1 MPAAVFCIY
10 CGTPVRETA
19 LGEPPLASE
28 IGKQSLEPGKGYGIA
43 SLVLA
48 MIGWTATLTYQ
59 FLVESDPAMDLFG
72 AQSVGGLWF
81 LVNVCLFLV
90 VLSCAFTSTV
100 YGIMGRNTKGW
111 RYAYTG
117 LVLSALLSLP
127 VFLLIIAYIVLAEY

>member
-28 IGKQSLEPGKGYGIA
+28 IGKQLLEPGKGYGIA

-48 MIGWTATLTYQ
+48 MIGWTASLTYQ
-59 FLVESDPAMDLFG
+59 FLGDPAMDLFG
-72 AQSVGGLWF
+72 SQSVEGL
-81 LVNVCLFLV
+81 LVLVYVCLFLV
-90 VLSCAFTSTV
+90 VLSCVFTSTV